1 MTAAAMLMFLP
12 SACAFAQE
20 EPSAA
25 MNAASAYMDA
35 VFPRQCHDRRDLK
48 ASGSRLDDKQFSF
61 PYRDDRLL
69 EEEADFTFHLFQM
82 HCFLGAYNSGSVF
95 LKQEDDGGFSVIAF
109 AVPYFVFDYAD
120 PGKGSRIK
128 TPPHIVGFRV
138 NAILENAE
146 FNPETRSIA
155 ARSSWR
161 GMGDAWDAGTWT
173 EIMGNFVMTRFEVD
187 PTYDD
192 EGGAPPQRPLTYVLV
207 GQK

>member
-1 MTAAAMLMFLP
+1 MLLP
-12 SACAFAQE
+12 SVVAVAQE
-20 EPSAA
+20 APSAA

-48 ASGSRLDDKQFSF
+48 ASGSRLDDKEFTFS
-61 PYRDDRLL
+61 YRDDRLL
-69 EEEADFTFHLFQM
+69 DEEPDFKFHLFQM

-95 LKQEDDGGFSVIAF
+95 LRQEDDASFSVISF

-120 PGKGSRIK
+120 PGKGSKIS
-128 TPPHIVGFRV
+128 TPPHIVGFRIST
-138 NAILENAE
+138 ILENAE
-146 FNPETRSIA
+146 FDPKTRSIA

-161 GMGDAWDAGTWT
+161 GMGDAWDAAIWT
-173 EIMGNFVMTRFEVD
+173 EIKGNFVMTRFEVD

-192 EGGAPPQRPLTYVLV
+192 ESGTPPELPHSYVIV